1 MKIELQKPYSDDW
14 DNGYLV
20 VNPESRKTVI
30 LTKNKSKIK
39 SSVSYARYLM
49 AVKLNR
55 YLTSD
60 EEVDHID
67 EDKTNDSV
75 NNLQILSRKENL
87 QTNGRFRRKPF
98 VHGSLT
104 TYRYCKCDKCR
115 LGKHFYNSGDKEAY
129 KKLIS

>member
-30 LTKNKSKIK
+30 LTKNKSRIK
-39 SSVSYARYLM
+39 SSVSYARYLV
-49 AVKLNR
+49 AVKMGR
-55 YLTSD
+55 YLTKD

-75 NNLQILSRKENL
+75 VNLQILSKRANL
-87 QTNGRFRRKPF
+87 QKNGMARRKPL
-98 VHGSLT
+98 VHGSLSA
-104 TYRYCKCDKCR
+104 YRYCRCEKCK
-115 LGKHFYNSGDKEAY
+115 LGKRLYRSGDIDGY
-129 KKLIS
+129 RKLIS